1 MKFKCDR
8 CGNEDPSFKSMKH
21 CCWFYYFKSTGQ
33 DPHLPK
39 GEKMPKRKLKVGDIV
54 YSKFFDANIEIVKI
68 NSDRDWLFKLNN
80 RILQAKTPL
89 SYFEKQ

>member
-8 CGNEDPSFKSMKH
+8 CGNENPNLGNMKH

-39 GEKMPKRKLKVGDIV
+39 GEKIPIGIDCRK
-54 YSKFFDANIEIVKI
+54 
-68 NSDRDWLFKLNN
+68 KLNN
-80 RILQAKTPL
+80 AFKNL
-89 SYFEKQ
+89 SNK